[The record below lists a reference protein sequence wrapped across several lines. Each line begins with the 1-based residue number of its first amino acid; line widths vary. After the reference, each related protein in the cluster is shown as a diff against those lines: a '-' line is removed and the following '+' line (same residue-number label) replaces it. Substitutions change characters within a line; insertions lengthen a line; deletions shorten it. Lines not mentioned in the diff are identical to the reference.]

1 MPFLKETVKSCF
13 TVACER
19 VGNGFG
25 GKNGTALVNRFKIL
39 AMDEFHVLELLLNEY
54 AMDKL
59 LDEFAKD
66 GFAIDE
72 LDQMNLMY
80 WKYYWY
86 WCSVCW
92 FYYHFLAKSDVLFSV
107 EMF

>member
-1 MPFLKETVKSCF
+1 MVESCF
-13 TVACER
+13 TVACEC
-19 VGNGFG
+19 VGNGCG

-54 AMDKL
+54 AVDKL

-80 WKYYWY
+80 WKHYWY

-92 FYYHFLAKSDVLFSV
+92 FYYHFLAKYDVLFSV